1 MSQRNEQIE
10 WTRKTQGKRN
20 EKERKARKKY
30 LKGNI
35 SVRVLMLL

>member
-1 MSQRNEQIE
+1 MSQKNEQMDKE
-10 WTRKTQGKRN
+10 KRN
-20 EKERKARKKY
+20 EKEGQARKKY